1 MPGDVPRHQDRLSD
15 EEEVEMTRMEA
26 TALDHDSAPT
36 APLIEREVQHHDETS
51 DGPQTDGGNAFVWT
65 LTLAACVGGLL
76 FGYDTGVISST
87 LVSIGTDLSNRH
99 LSSLDKGLITASTSF
114 CALLAS
120 PVAGILADKFGRK
133 SIIIY
138 SDILFTA
145 GALWQAISSQV
156 WEMILGRALVGF
168 AIGGA
173 SLIVPLYIAE
183 LAPGH
188 LRGRLTT
195 VQLLL
200 ITGGQAIAYIIGY
213 IFSNMPSG
221 WRWMVGIG
229 AIPAVIQIFM
239 ITLMPETPRYLARAG
254 QEEKARQILRKVYR
268 NTTPNLTYT
277 VDTTLGAI
285 KKEIMEEEEAAA
297 SLKSTSAPTTTAS
310 LFTATLS
317 SLLFHPPHA
326 RALTI
331 ACLLQGLQQ
340 ACGFNSLMYF
350 SATIFSELGF
360 TNPTLTSLS
369 IALTNFAFTVVAFY
383 LIDRLG
389 RRRSLLYTIPIMI
402 VSLLLAATMF
412 SFVDL
417 PTSDTDTSP
426 SNTQTITNTPHWPTY
441 LILTSL
447 MLYVSSYA
455 TGLGPVPWQ
464 QSELFPLSVR
474 SLGSSLSTATNWG
487 LNTIV
492 GLTFLPMMQTLTP
505 TWTFVCYAGVCV
517 VGWIAIWWC
526 YPETM
531 GMEIEEVGGL
541 LRGGWGVEESM
552 KRLERMRIAEAER
565 GRRRRRGT

>member
-1 MPGDVPRHQDRLSD
+1 MSGNDSKPFEI
-15 EEEVEMTRMEA
+15 EEEVEMTNMENQQNE
-26 TALDHDSAPT
+26 HDSSA
-36 APLIEREVQHHDETS
+36 APLIERDDVQTAAARPRQAS
-51 DGPQTDGGNAFVWT
+51 GGNRFIWT
-65 LTLAACVGGLL
+65 LTIAACIGGLL

-87 LVSIGTDLSNRH
+87 LVSIGTDLSQRH
-99 LSSLDKGLITASTSF
+99 LTSLDKGLITASTSLF
-114 CALLAS
+114 ALIAS
-120 PVAGILADKFGRK
+120 PIAGILADRHGRK
-133 SIIIY
+133 SIIIG

-145 GALWQAISSQV
+145 GALWQAITTSV
-156 WEMILGRALVGF
+156 WGMILGRSIVGL

-200 ITGGQAIAYIIGY
+200 ITGGQAVAYIIGW
-213 IFSNMPSG
+213 IFSSMPGG

-229 AIPAVIQIFM
+229 AGPALMQTFVLA
-239 ITLMPETPRYLARAG
+239 LMPETPRYLARAG
-254 QEEKARQILRKVYR
+254 KEEKARQILKRVYR
-268 NTTPNLTYT
+268 GT
-277 VDTTLGAI
+277 VDDLDATVDATLGAI
-285 KKEIMEEEEAAA
+285 KKEIMEEEEAAT
-297 SLKSTSAPTTTAS
+297 SLKSSREGTSI
-310 LFTATLS
+310 LGATLS
-317 SLLFHPPHA
+317 SLLFYPPHA

-331 ACLLQGLQQ
+331 ACLLQGIQQ

-350 SATIFSELGF
+350 SATIFSQLGF
-360 TNPTLTSLS
+360 TSPTLTSLS
-369 IALTNFAFTVVAFY
+369 IALTNFAFTVVAFS

-402 VSLLLAATMF
+402 VSLLLAAAMF
-412 SFVDL
+412 KFVNLRTEDVSSA
-417 PTSDTDTSP
+417 PVSSDSSSP
-426 SNTQTITNTPHWPTY
+426 KWPTY
-441 LILTSL
+441 LILVAL

-474 SLGSSLSTATNWG
+474 SLGSSLSTSTNWG

-505 TWTFVCYAGVCV
+505 SWTFAVYAVVCCF
-517 VGWIAIWWC
+517 GWVAIWWC

-531 GMEIEEVGGL
+531 GMEIEDVGGL
-541 LRGGWGVEESM
+541 LKDGWGVKESM
-552 KRLERMRIAEAER
+552 ERLRRLKEQERRNR
-565 GRRRRRGT
+565 TGY

>member
-1 MPGDVPRHQDRLSD
+1 MPEHVPRHRDRLSD
-15 EEEVEMTRMEA
+15 EEEVEMNRMEA
-26 TALDHDSAPT
+26 PAPHHDEAPT
-36 APLIEREVQHHDETS
+36 APLIERETPDLHGDS
-51 DGPQTDGGNAFVWT
+51 DASQNSGGNAFIWI

-87 LVSIGTDLSNRH
+87 LVSIGTDLSDRH

-156 WEMILGRALVGF
+156 WEMILGRALVGL

-200 ITGGQAIAYIIGY
+200 ITGGQAIAYIVGY

-229 AIPAVIQIFM
+229 MFPAIIQIFM
-239 ITLMPETPRYLARAG
+239 ITLMPETPRFLAKAG
-254 QEEKARQILRKVYR
+254 QEEKARQILKKVYR
-268 NTTPNLTYT
+268 NTTPDLSYT
-277 VDTTLGAI
+277 VDTTLAAI
-285 KKEIMEEEEAAA
+285 KKEIMEEEEAAV
-297 SLKSTSAPTTTAS
+297 SIKSTTAPTTYSVFA
-310 LFTATLS
+310 ATLS
-317 SLLFHPPHA
+317 SLIFYPPHA

-389 RRRSLLYTIPIMI
+389 RRRSLLYTIPIMV
-402 VSLLLAATMF
+402 VSLLLAAAMF
-412 SFVDL
+412 SFVNL
-417 PTSDTDTSP
+417 PTSDTDTTTAPSP
-426 SNTQTITNTPHWPTY
+426 DTPRWPTY

-517 VGWIAIWWC
+517 VGWVAVWWC

-531 GMEIEEVGGL
+531 GMEIEDVGRM

-552 KRLERMRIAEAER
+552 KRLERVRAGERERGR
-565 GRRRRRGT
+565 GRRRTRGDA

>member
-1 MPGDVPRHQDRLSD
+1 MDPESH
-15 EEEVEMTRMEA
+15 E
-26 TALDHDSAPT
+26 HDIEPT
-36 APLIEREVQHHDETS
+36 APLIEHEHGSHGNALGEGKT
-51 DGPQTDGGNAFVWT
+51 GTGNAFIWT

-99 LSSLDKGLITASTSF
+99 LTNLDKGLITASTSLF
-114 CALLAS
+114 ALIAS
-120 PVAGILADKFGRK
+120 PIAGFLADKAGRK

-145 GALWQAISSQV
+145 GAAWQAITSSV
-156 WEMILGRALVGF
+156 WGMILGRSLVGL

-200 ITGGQAIAYIIGY
+200 ITGGQAIAYIIGW
-213 IFSNMPSG
+213 IFSSMPGG

-229 AIPAVIQIFM
+229 AFPAVTQIFM
-239 ITLMPETPRYLARAG
+239 LVLMPETPRYLARAG
-254 QEEKARQILRKVYR
+254 QEEKARQILKKVYYG
-268 NTTPNLTYT
+268 TTSDLSST
-277 VDTTLGAI
+277 VDTILSTI
-285 KKEIMEEEEAAA
+285 KNEIMEEEEA
-297 SLKSTSAPTTTAS
+297 SSVLKSNQHTSKFA
-310 LFTATLS
+310 ATLS

-350 SATIFSELGF
+350 SATIFSQLGF
-360 TNPTLTSLS
+360 KSPTLTSLS
-369 IALTNFAFTVVAFY
+369 ISVTNFIFTCVAFF

-402 VSLLLAATMF
+402 VSLVLCAVMF
-412 SFVDL
+412 RFVDL
-417 PTSDTDTSP
+417 PTDTTKVALDAPSP
-426 SNTQTITNTPHWPTY
+426 GLSTY
-441 LILTSL
+441 LIVISL
-447 MLYVSSYA
+447 LLYVSSYA

-474 SLGSSLSTATNWG
+474 SLGSSISTSTNWG

-505 TWTFVCYAGVCV
+505 TWTFVVYACVCV
-517 VGWIAIWWC
+517 LGWVGIWWC
-526 YPETM
+526 YPETK
-531 GMEIEEVGGL
+531 GLEIEEVTTML
-541 LRGGWGVEESM
+541 KDGWGVKESM
-552 KRLERMRIAEAER
+552 ERLKREQQRARVSR
-565 GRRRRRGT
+565 

>member
-1 MPGDVPRHQDRLSD
+1 MNN
-15 EEEVEMTRMEA
+15 M
-26 TALDHDSAPT
+26 DSAQPDCDSTPT
-36 APLIEREVQHHDETS
+36 APLIDRDALISDETPAS
-51 DGPQTDGGNAFVWT
+51 ASSGAGNAFIWT
-65 LTLAACVGGLL
+65 LTVAACVGGLL

-87 LVSIGTDLSNRH
+87 LISIGTDLSDRH
-99 LSSLDKGLITASTSF
+99 LTSLDKGLITASTSF
-114 CALLAS
+114 FALIAS
-120 PVAGILADKFGRK
+120 PIAGILADRFGRK

-138 SDILFTA
+138 SDFLFTA
-145 GALWQAISSQV
+145 GALWQAISSHV
-156 WEMILGRALVGF
+156 WEMILGRSLVGL

-200 ITGGQAIAYIIGY
+200 ITGGQAVAYIIGF
-213 IFSNMPSG
+213 IFSRTPSG

-229 AIPAVIQIFM
+229 AFPAIAQIFM
-239 ITLMPETPRYLARAG
+239 LSIMPETPRYLARVG
-254 QEEKARQILRKVYR
+254 QEAKARQILKRVYR
-268 NTTPNLTYT
+268 NTTPDLSHT
-277 VDTTLGAI
+277 VDMTLAGI
-285 KKEIMEEEEAAA
+285 KKEIMEEEEARSA
-297 SLKSTSAPTTTAS
+297 LKSSSHPSSSTYSQFS
-310 LFTATLS
+310 ATLS

-350 SATIFSELGF
+350 SATIFSLLGF

-383 LIDRLG
+383 LIDHLG

-402 VSLLLAATMF
+402 VSLLLAAAMF
-412 SFVDL
+412 RFVDIS
-417 PTSDTDTSP
+417 TTDTNFTAP
-426 SNTQTITNTPHWPTY
+426 SDSQDHPRWPTY
-441 LILTSL
+441 LILISL
-447 MLYVSSYA
+447 LLYVSSYA

-487 LNTIV
+487 INTIV
-492 GLTFLPMMQTLTP
+492 GLTFLPMMQSLTP
-505 TWTFVCYAGVCV
+505 TWTFVTYAIVCTL
-517 VGWIAIWWC
+517 GLGAIYYC

-531 GMEIEEVGGL
+531 GMEIEDVGKM
-541 LRGGWGVEESM
+541 LRDGWGVKASM
-552 KRLERMRIAEAER
+552 ERLAKLQAVERQSRIR
-565 GRRRRRGT
+565 GRPD